1 MRRIRNSASSH
12 DPQGYQSAGGVPKLP
27 KRPPLAPIP
36 QNATI
41 ARNPKGQHRV
51 NGTGGPVA
59 PFSAPASPQPPTD
72 MAEDTVF
79 SKIVRGE
86 IPADIVYRDDLVTA
100 FRDISPITPTHVL
113 IVPNETIP
121 TLADVSADDEPVLG
135 RMLRV
140 AADIAAAEGIAED
153 GYRVMINCR
162 DHGGQEVYH
171 LHLHLM
177 GGRPLG
183 GMVRR

>member
-1 MRRIRNSASSH
+1 
-12 DPQGYQSAGGVPKLP
+12 
-27 KRPPLAPIP
+27 
-36 QNATI
+36 
-41 ARNPKGQHRV
+41 
-51 NGTGGPVA
+51 
-59 PFSAPASPQPPTD
+59 
-72 MAEDTVF
+72 MAEDTIF

-121 TLADVSADDEPVLG
+121 TLADVSADDEAVLG

-140 AADIAAAEGIAED
+140 AADIASEEGIAEN

>member
-1 MRRIRNSASSH
+1 
-12 DPQGYQSAGGVPKLP
+12 
-27 KRPPLAPIP
+27 
-36 QNATI
+36 
-41 ARNPKGQHRV
+41 
-51 NGTGGPVA
+51 
-59 PFSAPASPQPPTD
+59 
-72 MAEDTVF
+72 MAEDTLF

-100 FRDISPITPTHVL
+100 FRDISPLTPTHVL

-121 TLADVSADDEPVLG
+121 TLADVSADDEAVLG
-135 RMLRV
+135 RLLRV
-140 AADIAAAEGIAED
+140 AADIAAEEGIAEN